1 MLDVK
6 NLENENMA
14 VTGKQPVPPDSI
26 DEKIVNWLREVPE
39 LDAETE
45 GIVDRIVL
53 LDKYLRRTHDE
64 TLEQFGLTW
73 GEVKVMGSLRYG
85 GPPYRST
92 PGRLAGE
99 LGLSSGAMTTRL
111 DKMEEAGLIRRL
123 ADPDDRRGVL
133 VELTEHGRDL
143 WQQSVAVQA
152 EKETTIAGAL
162 SDGEKQ
168 ELNDLLRRL
177 VHAFRRVHGPLARKR
192 S

>member
-1 MLDVK
+1 M
-6 NLENENMA
+6 
-14 VTGKQPVPPDSI
+14 TGG
-26 DEKIVNWLREVPE
+26 
-39 LDAETE
+39 LDAGSRRIPTDTMKEPRRRRTETSGRLIDE
-45 GIVDRIVL
+45 GIVDRIGL

-73 GEVKVMGSLRYG
+73 GEVKVIGSLRYG
-85 GPPYRST
+85 GQPYRST

-152 EKETTIAGAL
+152 EKETTIAAAL

-177 VHAFRRVHGPLARKR
+177 VHAFREVHGPLARKR